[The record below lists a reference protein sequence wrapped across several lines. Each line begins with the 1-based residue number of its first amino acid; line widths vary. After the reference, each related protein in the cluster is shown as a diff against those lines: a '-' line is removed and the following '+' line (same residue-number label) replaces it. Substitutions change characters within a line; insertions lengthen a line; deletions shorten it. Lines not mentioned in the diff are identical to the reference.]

1 MGLEYRVGL
10 VSNIKSEQNVVIKNT
25 KIGRGAYILTKLA
38 GRWVELKTQSLSFDV
53 TLVGS

>member
-25 KIGRGAYILTKLA
+25 KKKEGAYILTKLA
-38 GRWVELKTQSLSFDV
+38 GRWVELKTKASPW
-53 TLVGS
+53 T